1 MRVSSRRPQND
12 AENALWPAAQMRT
25 LRNMDSTVRTVAVS
39 TLRGLLPAPD
49 PVRRR
54 RVRADARRLV
64 DCDPWPADD
73 ATTGPDVAKLTLLRL
88 LYLQKQTHR
97 AALAGAGEAVVQLA
111 RSSVEAC
118 LLGLYSLH
126 EADAVARLKAGYL
139 KAMRD
144 MLRHL
149 IDDGLVSHDVVD
161 QSVVAMGGASN
172 GPGVWT
178 MADRVDGTPSGAGA
192 VGLYRRF
199 YVPTS
204 TFFVH
209 ANAASL
215 LRHVRSDNT
224 LSDRPSLPWTR
235 RSAVRISDA
244 SVGILASA
252 IAASEGKP
260 AAAFEQYARA
270 HLTLA
275 FTPMAAVVTQGLR
288 RSVRLSRL
296 PALARTV
303 LDLRRYAASPQA
315 AADTPQV
322 REARAREGFDQLVQL
337 LGLDL
342 PDDVVRLLRE
352 DFVTQLLDSINEY
365 ASQTANGAGASGC

>member
-1 MRVSSRRPQND
+1 
-12 AENALWPAAQMRT
+12 
-25 LRNMDSTVRTVAVS
+25 MDSTARTVVVS

-64 DCDPWPADD
+64 DCDPWPEDD
-73 ATTGPDVAKLTLLRL
+73 ATTGPDVAKLALLRL
-88 LYLQKQTHR
+88 LYLQKQTRR

-118 LLGLYSLH
+118 LLGLYALH
-126 EADAVARLKAGYL
+126 EMDVVEQQKAGYL
-139 KAMRD
+139 KAMRG
-144 MLRHL
+144 MLRYL
-149 IDDGLVSHDVVD
+149 VDDGLVSQDIVD
-161 QSVVAMGGASN
+161 QSVAAMGRASN
-172 GPGVWT
+172 APNVWT
-178 MADRVDGTPSGAGA
+178 MAERADSTPSGAGA

-215 LRHVRSDNT
+215 LRHVRQDNT
-224 LSDRPSLPWTR
+224 LSDQPSFPWAR

-252 IAASEGKP
+252 IAASEGEP
-260 AAAFEQYARA
+260 TAGFEQYARA

-275 FTPMAAVVTQGLR
+275 FTPMAAVVTRGLR
-288 RSVRLSRL
+288 RSVRVSQL

-315 AADTPQV
+315 VVDTPQA
-322 REARAREGFDQLVQL
+322 REVRAREGFDQVMQF

-342 PDDVVRLLRE
+342 PDDLVQLLRE
-352 DFVTQLLDSINEY
+352 DFVTQLLDSITEH
-365 ASQTANGAGASGC
+365 AGQTTHGAGTPGGYR